1 MNVVKL
7 IGLGLLLFSLTLG
20 QAQSTYKDLGKDI
33 QPLTLSGGKYD
44 ESFDED
50 SVVQIGTVLFN
61 TNTGKIVAFV
71 EQDTL
76 RSEAT
81 LEPQIVSK
89 WLSPDPAAA
98 KFPFSSPYVFTNNN
112 PILFVDPDGKFAV
125 SVHFRITYNAF
136 TNAGFSKEVS
146 DKLANY
152 ASVYADNPG
161 KKVLTADNI
170 LHLTWNVY
178 RKDIDYKPTTYSQ
191 AEENSIWHSMRS
203 NSEADTWGMSA
214 EKAKASGQAFG
225 WYNIFSQEKE
235 LDYGKLGQGIHA
247 LEDAVAHQGA
257 KTNDHLGRNWSS
269 IKMFYNDLY
278 GNTERAETFA
288 NSAVV
293 TFGLLRNEKVNIGL
307 GQKFTTEGMS
317 SEQSSKIMG
326 LLDKSGYA
334 ALPIEGSKTDYSL
347 YLKNALPKKQ

>member
-98 KFPFSSPYVFTNNN
+98 KFPFSSPY
-112 PILFVDPDGKFAV
+112 
-125 SVHFRITYNAF
+125 
-136 TNAGFSKEVS
+136 
-146 DKLANY
+146 
-152 ASVYADNPG
+152 VYADNPG